1 MDNLPA
7 TYEAAFAEL
16 QAILRDLQDDTV
28 SVDDLAA
35 KVARAGVLIQFCRE
49 RLRTA
54 EAALGEIIEK

>member
-1 MDNLPA
+1 MDNLPT

-28 SVDDLAA
+28 SVDDLAV

-54 EAALGEIIEK
+54 EVALEGLGF